1 MKMKGKMNSYS
12 IEIKETTVRCINVIA
27 ASEFE
32 AVEKA
37 AREYRY
43 QGSVQSAYGL
53 EYGYETIDFKVRERK
68 LRNGL

>member
-12 IEIKETTVRCINVIA
+12 IEIIESTVRCIRVNA

-37 AREYRY
+37 AREYRN
-43 QGSVQSAYGL
+43 QGILQDAYCF
-53 EYGYETIDFKVRERK
+53 ESIDFKVRERN
-68 LRNGL
+68 LRIGG

>member
-12 IEIKETTVRCINVIA
+12 IEIIESTVRCIRVSA

-37 AREYRY
+37 AREYRN
-43 QGSVQSAYGL
+43 QGITQDAYSF
-53 EYGYETIDFKVRERK
+53 ESIDFKVRERN
-68 LRNGL
+68 LRIGA